1 MAHDVAEL
9 LHLLWRLNDK
19 DDVRQSL
26 EEPSAPCA
34 DIATLAPETTMPLS
48 PMLRARFAYA
58 GAWDRAAFG
67 QTWPGLAQIAAI
79 TALVRDRPWHVGH
92 VAKMSGAFPLPV
104 GPSRIALYGLDA
116 ARGDATYL
124 VWCTDTVEPAVC
136 AFYGGGCDRF
146 LDLSG
151 YLAFLVGERSHD
163 DSAEMMPGTS
173 PPRTRRSWCSA
184 VA

>member
-1 MAHDVAEL
+1 MAYDVAEL

-26 EEPSAPCA
+26 EGPSALGA
-34 DIATLAPETTMPLS
+34 DIVTLDPETTMPLS

-58 GAWDRAAFG
+58 GAWDRAAFA
-67 QTWPGLAQIAAI
+67 QTWPGLAQIAAT

-92 VAKMSGAFPLPV
+92 VATMSGAFPLPV
-104 GPSRIALYGLDA
+104 GPYRITLYGLDA

-124 VWCTDTVEPAVC
+124 VWCTDTVESAVC

-146 LDLSG
+146 LDLSR

-173 PPRTRRSWCSA
+173 APLGTRA
-184 VA
+184 VV